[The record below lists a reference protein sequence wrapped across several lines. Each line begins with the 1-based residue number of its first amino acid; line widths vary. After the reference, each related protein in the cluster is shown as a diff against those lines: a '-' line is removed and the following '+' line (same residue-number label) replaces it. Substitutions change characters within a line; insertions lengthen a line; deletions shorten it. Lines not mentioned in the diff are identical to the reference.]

1 MQSLIQILKVNE
13 ARSGTSKV
21 SGKPYTIQEAEC
33 LLLKD
38 DGSVDQVGVLT
49 VPRDLVD
56 KIMPGTF
63 MGTFALAASYKDRR
77 IEAVL
82 TGLSP
87 YTVQQKRAA

>member
-13 ARSGTSKV
+13 ARSGVSKS
-21 SGKPYTIQEAEC
+21 SGKPWTIQEAEC

-49 VPRDLVD
+49 VPRELVG
-56 KIMPGTF
+56 KVAVGTF
-63 MGTFALAASYKDRR
+63 MGSFALAASYRDRR

-82 TGLSP
+82 TGLQP
-87 YTVQQKRAA
+87 YAKPGKGA